1 MPSTRREISDHCR
14 HLRCVDDLGLAFPA
28 STQRALPCFFIML
41 TYFIDHLL
49 ATADLLYFSVSLQSS
64 SLVFYT
70 HFYICHNLVI
80 SLTKHERPPPNDKNP
95 ACFPRTKDHR
105 NSLTLSDTYTFKSNT

>member
-1 MPSTRREISDHCR
+1 
-14 HLRCVDDLGLAFPA
+14 
-28 STQRALPCFFIML
+28 ML

-80 SLTKHERPPPNDKNP
+80 SLTKHETAPKNKNP
-95 ACFPRTKDHR
+95 ALPADKGSPKLS
-105 NSLTLSDTYTFKSNT
+105 NSLRYIYFKSNT